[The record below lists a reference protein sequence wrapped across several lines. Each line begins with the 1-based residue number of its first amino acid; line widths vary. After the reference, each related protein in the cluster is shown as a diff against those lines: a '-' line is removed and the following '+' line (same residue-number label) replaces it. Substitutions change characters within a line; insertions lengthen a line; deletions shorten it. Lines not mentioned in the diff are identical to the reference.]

1 MGSTRMKSGTA
12 QKLVLNMLTTTAM
25 IRRGKVYRGM
35 MVDLQET
42 SQKLT
47 ERSRRTVMTVTG
59 LNYEEARRL
68 LRNADGHVKTALVM
82 NLADVAADEAR
93 RRLERAS
100 GFVRPAIENR
110 PPPPRDAPSESDDDA
125 S

>member
-12 QKLVLNMLTTTAM
+12 QKMVLNMLTTTAM
-25 IRRGKVYRGM
+25 IRRGKVYRGR
-35 MVDLQET
+35 MVDLEAT
-42 SQKLT
+42 NQKLT

-59 LNYEEARRL
+59 VGYEEARRL
-68 LRNADGHVKTALVM
+68 LDEAAGHVKTALVM
-82 NLADVAADEAR
+82 SLAGLSAGEAR

-100 GFVRPAIENR
+100 GFVRPAIEGA
-110 PPPPRDAPSESDDDA
+110 PPPPKDSA